1 MQYTVTRGDK
11 GKVDVKVDVP
21 KLAFSEAYDKAVETL
36 SKDVKVSGFRPGHVP
51 RDVVEGQIGTGR
63 ILNEAANSL
72 VSKHLG
78 EIFEKENIVPITSP
92 KIAVETL
99 SLDSPF
105 SFTATLVQRPK
116 VKLGDW
122 KKISI
127 KKVAVKPVGD
137 ADVEQS
143 IKNIYEAWQKSSSA
157 KATEGQGKKEE
168 DDQASSGKFIYDA
181 HGNKIPIKQDK
192 KNEDESDESKID
204 DEFAKA
210 VGANDLA
217 HLKDLVRRDLENLV
231 IDQAE
236 NKLEEELF
244 DKMLE
249 MGEIDVPDILV
260 DDELNRI
267 MMRLNQELE
276 RQGKKTEDF
285 LREENTT
292 MDALR
297 AKWRPQAEKNVKTT
311 LIMDEIGKQ
320 EKVQISKEE
329 LENAFKGVDE
339 SKLSEQQ
346 KVDLQQYIAV
356 SLFQAKTLALV
367 KKTVAA
373 A

>member
-1 MQYTVTRGDK
+1 MQYTVTRGEK

-21 KLAFSEAYDKAVETL
+21 KAAFSEAYEKAVETL
-36 SKDVKVSGFRPGHVP
+36 SADVKVSGFRPGHVP
-51 RDVVEGQIGTGR
+51 RDVVEGQLGTGR
-63 ILNEAANSL
+63 ILNEAANTL

-99 SLDSPF
+99 TLDSPF

-122 KKISI
+122 KNIKV
-127 KKVAVKPVGD
+127 KKVAVKPVED

-143 IKNIYEAWQKSSSA
+143 IKNIYEAWQKQKVSKVSGVSKVSNEEEGSS
-157 KATEGQGKKEE
+157 
-168 DDQASSGKFIYDA
+168 KFIYDA
-181 HGNKIPIKQDK
+181 HGNKIPIKESGNPSTSAQD
-192 KNEDESDESKID
+192 KID
-204 DEFAKA
+204 DDFAKA

-217 HLKDLVRRDLENLV
+217 HLKELVRRDLENLV
-231 IDQAE
+231 TDQAE

-320 EKVQISKEE
+320 EKIQITKEE

-356 SLFQAKTLALV
+356 SLFQAKTLDLV
-367 KKTVAA
+367 KKTVSAS
-373 A
+373 

>member
-1 MQYTVTRGDK
+1 
-11 GKVDVKVDVP
+11 
-21 KLAFSEAYDKAVETL
+21 
-36 SKDVKVSGFRPGHVP
+36 
-51 RDVVEGQIGTGR
+51 
-63 ILNEAANSL
+63 
-72 VSKHLG
+72 SKHLG
-78 EIFEKENIVPITSP
+78 EIFEKENIVPITKP
-92 KIAVETL
+92 KIAVESLTL
-99 SLDSPF
+99 NAPF
-105 SFTATLVQRPK
+105 AFTATLVQRPK

-122 KKISI
+122 KNIKV
-127 KKVAVKPVGD
+127 KKVAVKPVGED
-137 ADVEQS
+137 DVDQS
-143 IKNIYEAWQKSSSA
+143 IKNIYEAYQKQ
-157 KATEGQGKKEE
+157 KDTKVTEEPFNEFQGKPKESE
-168 DDQASSGKFIYDA
+168 ASGKFIYDA
-181 HGNKIPIKQDK
+181 HGNRIPIKQDK

-204 DEFAKA
+204 DVFAKA
-210 VGANDLA
+210 VGANGLT
-217 HLKDLVRRDLENLV
+217 HLKELVRRDLENMV
-231 IDQAE
+231 ADQAE

-276 RQGKKTEDF
+276 RQGKKVEDF

-320 EKVQISKEE
+320 EKVQITKEE

-339 SKLSEQQ
+339 SKLSQQQ

-356 SLFQAKTLALV
+356 SLFQAKTLDLV
-367 KKTVAA
+367 KKTVSAS
-373 A
+373 

>member
-1 MQYTVTRGDK
+1 MQFTVTRGEK
-11 GKVDVKVDVP
+11 GKVDVKVDIP
-21 KLAFSEAYDKAVETL
+21 KAAFSEAYEKAVETL
-36 SKDVKVSGFRPGHVP
+36 SADVKVSGFRPGHVP
-51 RDVVEGQIGTGR
+51 RDVVEGQLGTGR

-78 EIFEKENIVPITSP
+78 EIFDKENIVPITNP

-122 KKISI
+122 KNIKV
-127 KKVAVKPVGD
+127 KKVAVKPVVDGD
-137 ADVEQS
+137 VDQS
-143 IKNIYEAWQKSSSA
+143 IKNIYEAW
-157 KATEGQGKKEE
+157 KKRKVSDVSKVSNGEE
-168 DDQASSGKFIYDA
+168 ESSGKFIYDA
-181 HGNKIPIKQDK
+181 HGNKIPIKEDGGSPSASAQD
-192 KNEDESDESKID
+192 KID
-204 DEFAKA
+204 DDFAKA

-217 HLKDLVRRDLENLV
+217 HLKELVRRDLENLV
-231 IDQAE
+231 TDQAE

-276 RQGKKTEDF
+276 RQGKKVEDF

-320 EKVQISKEE
+320 EKVQITKEE

-356 SLFQAKTLALV
+356 SLFQAKTLDLV
-367 KKTVAA
+367 KKTVSAS
-373 A
+373 

>member
-1 MQYTVTRGDK
+1 MQFTVTRGEK

-21 KLAFSEAYDKAVETL
+21 KAAFSEAYDKAVETL
-36 SKDVKVSGFRPGHVP
+36 SADVKVSGFRPGHVP
-51 RDVVEGQIGTGR
+51 WDVVEGQIGIGR

-72 VSKHLG
+72 VSKHLS
-78 EIFEKENIVPITSP
+78 EIFDKENIVPITNP
-92 KIAVETL
+92 KIAIETL
-99 SLDSPF
+99 TLNSPF
-105 SFTATLVQRPK
+105 SFTATFVQRPK

-122 KKISI
+122 KNIKV
-127 KKVAVKPVGD
+127 KKVAVKPVVD
-137 ADVEQS
+137 EDVNQS
-143 IKNIYEAWQKSSSA
+143 IKNIYEAWKKQKSQGGEPKFD
-157 KATEGQGKKEE
+157 KAEE
-168 DDQASSGKFIYDA
+168 IGKFIYDA
-181 HGNKIPIKQDK
+181 HGNRIPIKEDK
-192 KNEDESDESKID
+192 ISNVSNDDKID

-210 VGANDLA
+210 VGANDLN
-217 HLKDLVRRDLENLV
+217 HLQELVRKDLETMVA
-231 IDQAE
+231 DQAE

-244 DKMLE
+244 DMMLE

-276 RQGKKTEDF
+276 RQGKKVEDF

-297 AKWRPQAEKNVKTT
+297 AKWRPQAEKNVKST

-320 EKVQISKEE
+320 EKVQITKEE

-356 SLFQAKTLALV
+356 SLFQAKTLDLV
-367 KKTVAA
+367 KKTVSAS
-373 A
+373 

>member
-1 MQYTVTRGDK
+1 MQYTVTRGEK
-11 GKVDVKVDVP
+11 GKVDVRVDVP
-21 KLAFSEAYDKAVETL
+21 KAAFSEAYDTAVEKL
-36 SKDVKVSGFRPGHVP
+36 SVDVKVSGFRPGHVP

-63 ILNEAANSL
+63 ILNEAANLL

-92 KIAVETL
+92 KIAVESLT
-99 SLDSPF
+99 LDSPF

-122 KKISI
+122 KNIKV

-137 ADVEQS
+137 EDVEQS
-143 IKNIYEAWQKSSSA
+143 IKNIYEAWQKQKSQNGEPKLGEA
-157 KATEGQGKKEE
+157 EE
-168 DDQASSGKFIYDA
+168 TGKFIYDA
-181 HGNKIPIKQDK
+181 HGNRIPIKEDK
-192 KNEDESDESKID
+192 APKSSGAGKID
-204 DEFAKA
+204 DDFAKA

-217 HLKDLVRRDLENLV
+217 HLNELVRRDLENIV
-231 IDQAE
+231 ADQAE

-249 MGEIDVPDILV
+249 MGEIEVPDILV

-276 RQGKKTEDF
+276 RQGKKVEDF

-320 EKVQISKEE
+320 EKIQITKEE

-356 SLFQAKTLALV
+356 SLFQAKTLDLV

-373 A
+373 S

>member
-1 MQYTVTRGDK
+1 MQYTVTRGEK
-11 GKVDVKVDVP
+11 GKVDVKVDIP
-21 KLAFSEAYDKAVETL
+21 KAAFSEVYDKAVETL
-36 SKDVKVSGFRPGHVP
+36 SADVKVSGFRPGHVP

-63 ILNEAANSL
+63 ILNEAANNL

-99 SLDSPF
+99 TLDSPF

-122 KKISI
+122 KNIKV
-127 KKVAVKPVGD
+127 KKVAVKPVVDGD
-137 ADVEQS
+137 VDQS
-143 IKNIYEAWQKSSSA
+143 IKNIYEAWQKQKSDQKPETSD
-157 KATEGQGKKEE
+157 QE
-168 DDQASSGKFIYDA
+168 DEPTGKFIYDA
-181 HGNKIPIKQDK
+181 HGNKIPIK
-192 KNEDESDESKID
+192 EDDAPKASNDGKVD
-204 DEFAKA
+204 DDFAKA

-217 HLKDLVRRDLENLV
+217 HLKELVRRDLENMV
-231 IDQAE
+231 ADQAE

-276 RQGKKTEDF
+276 RQGKKVEDF

-320 EKVQISKEE
+320 EKVQITKEE

-356 SLFQAKTLALV
+356 SLFQAKTLDLV
-367 KKTVAA
+367 KKVVSTT
-373 A
+373 